1 MNQSYS
7 KFEINSRVIFGKN
20 VLKELIKILK
30 NDFKF
35 KRIGVVVDY
44 NLYKNSKETKIFI
57 NKIKKGFFK
66 PIIVYY
72 KLKHEPTYEYL
83 DKVKLKFKKEKISL
97 IDCMIGIGGGSAIDL
112 AKGISTLIKNHLPS
126 KKYMGF
132 PTNINKSIP
141 LIAIPSTAGTG
152 TELAYNAVFIDKK
165 NNIKLGINTKNN
177 YPLLAVLDP
186 ILLST
191 SPKQVLINSALGAL
205 IRSIETYVSPK
216 ANTISKMYS
225 KISFDLIYNN
235 LRKVVN
241 NRKDFSSI
249 LNLQWGAYYSM
260 AALSNSSSGPA
271 GALGYYFSLNFS
283 VPQGLGYSVSGINV
297 INLNHK
303 LGFFEYG
310 DFYDLIEKNKTLKL
324 SQDLKSK
331 LFIRSLNR
339 LFKMYNSFE
348 LKNINFNKKEEI
360 KINEFYKI
368 VEAAFQNNPIYF
380 KEKDLTILTKS
391 LFKK

>member
-1 MNQSYS
+1 MNQNLS

-20 VLKELIKILK
+20 SLKELIEVIK

-35 KRIGVVVDY
+35 KHIGVIIDY
-44 NLYKNSKETKIFI
+44 NLYKNSKETKVFI
-57 NKIKKGFFK
+57 HKIKENFTK
-66 PIIVYY
+66 PILVYY

-83 DKVKLKFKKEKISL
+83 DKIKFKFKKNKTSL
-97 IDCMIGIGGGSAIDL
+97 VDCIIGIGGGSSIDL
-112 AKGISTLIKNHLPS
+112 AKGIATLIKNHLPS

-141 LIAIPSTAGTG
+141 VIAIPSTAGTG

-165 NNIKLGINTKNN
+165 NNLKLGINTKNN

-191 SPKQVLINSALGAL
+191 SPKTVLINSALGAL
-205 IRSIETYVSPK
+205 IRSVETYVSPK
-216 ANTISKMYS
+216 ANTISRMYS
-225 KISFDLIYNN
+225 KIAFDLIYNN
-235 LRKVVN
+235 LIKVIN

-260 AALSNSSSGPA
+260 VALSNSTSGPA
-271 GALGYYFSLNFS
+271 GALSYFFSLNFS
-283 VPQGLGYSVSGINV
+283 IPQGLGYSVSGINI
-297 INLNHK
+297 INLNHR
-303 LGFFEYG
+303 LGFFGYG
-310 DFYDLIEKNKTLKL
+310 DFYNLIKKNNFKKH
-324 SQDLKSK
+324 SQKLKSK

-339 LFKMYNSFE
+339 LFKLYNTLEF
-348 LKNINFNKKEEI
+348 KNFNFNTKDEI
-360 KINEFYKI
+360 KINEFYKV
-368 VEAAFQNNPIYF
+368 VEAAFQNNPMQY